1 MRKPFGILLL
11 LIGLAMVIGE
21 ILNLNRQASP
31 NYRDDKSGEKQE
43 AYTGL
48 IIGVLASIA
57 GAILIW
63 SHGKKKAERAE
74 LLKVLSA
81 NSSAQSKQNNPQTT
95 DDKITQME
103 KLGKLKEQGLLTDE
117 EFDQQKRKILEQ

>member
-21 ILNLNRQASP
+21 ILNLKRQASP
-31 NYRDDKSGEKQE
+31 NYRDDKSGEKQQ

-48 IIGVLASIA
+48 IIGVLASIS
-57 GAILIW
+57 GAILLW

-81 NSSAQSKQNNPQTT
+81 NSSAQLEKNNPQIT
-95 DDKITQME
+95 DDKITQIE